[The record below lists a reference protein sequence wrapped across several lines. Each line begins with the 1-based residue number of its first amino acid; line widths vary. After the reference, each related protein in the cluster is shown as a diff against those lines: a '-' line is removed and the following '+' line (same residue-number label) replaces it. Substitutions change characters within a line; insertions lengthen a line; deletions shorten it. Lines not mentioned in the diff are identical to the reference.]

1 MENGKNRREKFKN
14 SKPHSKKNNLN
25 LRSGVDGTVN
35 NPTYTV
41 ASASTVA
48 GSVFMR
54 RLKICFGQCAPTVT
68 GSVFMQRLKL
78 CLGQCAQTPTTSPFT

>member
-54 RLKICFGQCAPTVT
+54 RLKICLGTVCTNSDRFGVYAKIKTMF
-68 GSVFMQRLKL
+68 GDSVHQ
-78 CLGQCAQTPTTSPFT
+78 Q